1 MRIQNNKGFTLI
13 ELMVVISIIGL
24 LSSIVLASLKDAR
37 DKANVTKFKAE
48 IKQMIN
54 ALELYR
60 GDNGKYP
67 YEGESYSYAISNAN
81 SIEQLTYNDD
91 LFSNYLSKYM
101 KTWPKVPANSYAQAS
116 VAWRYIS
123 NGTNSSVANLYR
135 CKGDSALPKYMIWIY
150 ANNPLLFN
158 AFPELNTIEQIRD
171 GFLAFPPSQYKCFS
185 LK

>member
-1 MRIQNNKGFTLI
+1 MKNSLKGFTLI

-48 IKQMIN
+48 IRQMIS

-67 YEGESYSYAISNAN
+67 FEGEFYVYGIKNNNNIYAPYG
-81 SIEQLTYNDD
+81 E
-91 LFSNYLSKYM
+91 LFSPTILSKYM
-101 KTWPKVPANSYAQAS
+101 KAKPKVPANSYTQDRE
-116 VAWRYIS
+116 VWWYTS
-123 NGTNSSVANLYR
+123 NPATLGTNNVYR
-135 CKGDSALPKYMIWIY
+135 CVDDTEIPKYTIWITSE
-150 ANNPLLFN
+150 NPLLFN
-158 AFPELNTIEQIRD
+158 AFPELKNPEVKFGGI
-171 GFLAFPPSQYKCFS
+171 GAFVPVLTSKCFS